1 MTTMMMTMMIISVMI
16 ETKKAILIS
25 YYQPPAVLW
34 FVLSCNKAVCIS
46 NTDVNAKILQ
56 HQCERL
62 ETILNPFLCR
72 IVNNY
77 YLLYLITNV
86 STKTILNQSW
96 QRKHGWWS
104 WRGWVIQKSKYH
116 VGCYLTKVQYT
127 FCLCPDMRI
136 NHICSYCSYTSQFFL
151 PKLYSICS
159 LLVRGLVTFIKL
171 NKLLNNWWY
180 TIENSKMLTPF
191 RWKRFF

>member
-1 MTTMMMTMMIISVMI
+1 MLDAWMFVLMTMIVVVIML

-25 YYQPPAVLW
+25 YYPPPAVLW

-56 HQCERL
+56 HQYERL

-72 IVNNY
+72 IFNNY
-77 YLLYLITNV
+77 CLQYFITNV

-96 QRKHGWWS
+96 QRKQSWWS

-116 VGCYLTKVQYT
+116 VGYYLTKVQYPIS
-127 FCLCPDMRI
+127 LCPDMRI
-136 NHICSYCSYTSQFFL
+136 NHICSYCSSTSQFFF
-151 PKLYSICS
+151 PKL
-159 LLVRGLVTFIKL
+159 
-171 NKLLNNWWY
+171 
-180 TIENSKMLTPF
+180 
-191 RWKRFF
+191 